1 MQLGQILVKKRLIS
15 SVQLENVVKLQ
26 NQNKRSQKLGE
37 LFMSQGL
44 ITNRQLNDSLLEQR
58 LRLEGLWVI
67 D

>member
-1 MQLGQILVKKRLIS
+1 MQLGQILVKKKLVS
-15 SVQLENVVKLQ
+15 SLQLEEMVELQ

-44 ITNRQLNDSLLEQR
+44 ITHRQLNDSLLEQQWR
-58 LRLEGLWVI
+58 SQGLWVI

>member
-1 MQLGQILVKKRLIS
+1 MQLGQILVKKRLVS
-15 SVQLENVVKLQ
+15 SLQLEKMVELQ

-44 ITNRQLNDSLLEQR
+44 ITRRQLNDSLLEQQWR
-58 LRLEGLWVI
+58 SQGLWVI

>member
-15 SVQLENVVKLQ
+15 SAQLENVVKLQ